1 MTVTITAVPS
11 VQGGIESPPA
21 PSSVSERPLADFV
34 SSLHNGPADLASPA
48 ALASELFSS
57 LRGYFERA
65 RNLEK
70 APQLEQSGS
79 ADGDYGVDVAATSVG
94 GDAQMDLHGGP
105 ARQNLEPADGYGGVS
120 SGLGVGLAQLRRAE
134 ELALRSMKFTTET
147 TLVAGGTS
155 HFSNTVNTL
164 LKGQ

>member
-11 VQGGIESPPA
+11 VQGGIESSPA

-34 SSLHNGPADLASPA
+34 SSLHNSPADLANPA

-70 APQLEQSGS
+70 APQMVESGS
-79 ADGDYGVDVAATSVG
+79 ANSDDGVGVPATSVE
-94 GDAQMDLHGGP
+94 GDPRTDLHGGP
-105 ARQNLEPADGYGGVS
+105 ARQNLEPADAYGGVS
-120 SGLGVGLAQLRRAE
+120 PGLGVGLAQLRRAE
-134 ELALRSMKFTTET
+134 ELALKSVKFTTET

-155 HFSNTVNTL
+155 QLSHSVNTL
-164 LKGQ
+164 LRGQ

>member
-11 VQGGIESPPA
+11 VQGAIESPPA
-21 PSSVSERPLADFV
+21 PTVSERPLVDFV
-34 SSLHNGPADLASPA
+34 SSLHDSPATLASPA

-70 APQLEQSGS
+70 APVLEQSAS
-79 ADGDYGVDVAATSVG
+79 ADGDYGVGVPATSVG
-94 GDAQMDLHGGP
+94 GDPQMDLHGGP

-120 SGLGVGLAQLRRAE
+120 PGLGVGLAQLHRAE